1 MKHGSKRWGWI
12 ARKTIYV
19 NWNCEGVILQ
29 PPVSLEMG
37 GGNREVAMKHGARGG
52 GFGILEGGGHMRGC
66 IGGPR
71 SWQDPEDSVLLE
83 DGSGGQ
89 ADVSAG
95 AAPVQKGKVWVEEGR
110 GCKGGIWKSC
120 PGTQGW
126 CEENPS
132 SSWDLKGMSRARRGS
147 CQHESRVKDLEL
159 VSDGAQWGV
168 LYPEAGS
175 KWRVAGLDWIRR
187 SCSSGISRW
196 RHPTIL
202 GWSCSFWL

>member
-12 ARKTIYV
+12 ARKTIHV

-37 GGNREVAMKHGARGG
+37 GRNGEVAMKFGARGLYWCPKELAAPWGQQPPG
-52 GFGILEGGGHMRGC
+52 GWLGRMSRCISRG
-66 IGGPR
+66 
-71 SWQDPEDSVLLE
+71 W
-83 DGSGGQ
+83 
-89 ADVSAG
+89 
-95 AAPVQKGKVWVEEGR
+95 AAPVQKGNVWVEEGR

-147 CQHESRVKDLEL
+147 CQRESSVKDLEL

-187 SCSSGISRW
+187 SCSPGISRW
-196 RHPTIL
+196 RHPTIW
-202 GWSCSFWL
+202 GWFCSFWLQPITSDF